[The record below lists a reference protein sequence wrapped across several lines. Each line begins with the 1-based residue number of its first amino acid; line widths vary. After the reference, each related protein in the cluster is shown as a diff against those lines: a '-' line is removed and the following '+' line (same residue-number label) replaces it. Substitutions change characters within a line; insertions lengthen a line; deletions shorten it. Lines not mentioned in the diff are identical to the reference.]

1 MLRDQFTTVD
11 QSTCLI
17 NVGVSPDKA
26 SFVWTVVDGVD
37 TVVERDL
44 CLPDNIVAPAF
55 TVLDLLSIIPRVVQ
69 FQGLDF
75 SLKVTID
82 DLVSVSYV
90 SSPTNMVY
98 SLFPVTGTS
107 LLQVLFETCMRFMPS
122 SFRVQTSCD
131 AIRGVKLC

>member
-1 MLRDQFTTVD
+1 MLRDQFTTVY

-26 SFVWTVVDGVD
+26 SFVWTVVDGFD

-55 TVLDLLSIIPRVVQ
+55 TVLDLLSIIPHVVQ
-69 FQGLDF
+69 FQRLDF
-75 SLKVTID
+75 SLKVVID

-90 SSPTNMVY
+90 NSPTNMVF

-107 LLQVLFETCMRFMPS
+107 LLQVLFETCMILMPS
-122 SFRVQTSCD
+122 SFMPRRTFDSMEFE
-131 AIRGVKLC
+131 LY